1 MKDAHVIMIMLIL
14 IAVAFTAQVAVLFQN
29 QQEMRQDIIDL
40 RSDVDGHA
48 EDVYTLMRSDS
59 ARLYTIMDTM
69 IRVFHY
75 AKPHKSPAWN
85 CPECSDIHDKAK
97 RAGSV
102 SVANIK
108 KNTKGEK

>member
-1 MKDAHVIMIMLIL
+1 MKDNKVVVMMLVL
-14 IAVAFTAQVAVLFQN
+14 ITVAFTVQSAVLFQN
-29 QQEMRQDIIDL
+29 QQEMRQDIVDL
-40 RSDVDGHA
+40 QSDVDGHA
-48 EDVYTLMRSDS
+48 EDVYVLMRSDS

-97 RAGSV
+97 KAGSV

-108 KNTKGEK
+108 KNSKGEK